1 MNIPTSDQADEAK
14 AVLDHELLAWA
25 EANTDGFAALDELV
39 EREGLPLEKYR
50 RF

>member
-1 MNIPTSDQADEAK
+1 MNIPTSPEPELAK
-14 AVLDHELLAWA
+14 VGKDAELHAWA
-25 EANTDGFAALDELV
+25 EANRLGFKTLDELV